1 MRAWTPV
8 QRLSFRFVFI
18 LFILFTL
25 FVNNGAYPLFYVLMQ
40 FVTELMHQFIPWVG
54 KYVLK
59 LPYEITEFTGGSG
72 DTTYDYVVLL
82 FITTIAVTGTII
94 WTVLDRK
101 SLNYPR
107 LYYWLTVAV
116 RFYVGI
122 MLFNYGMVK
131 VIKLQFPSPGISR
144 LMMPYGESSP
154 MGLAWTF
161 MGFSKGYNLFMG
173 FAEVMALL
181 LLFRRTVTLGA
192 LICFAVT
199 ANVMAINYFYD
210 VPVKIVSTALFL
222 MSAFLLAPNAIKFYR
237 LLIKGEA
244 VALRKF
250 NAPEIQKRWLYVT
263 KYSVK
268 YIILFLAVIMP
279 IYGLLQ
285 SRKMYGDAAAKSP
298 LYGAY
303 DVKQF
308 IRNSKAMAI
317 GDDDAFQWKQL
328 RMEGV
333 DKSSIMFMNDAIEFH
348 SIKTDT
354 KTKKISIAFNEDPDS
369 THILKYVLPNPD
381 SLVLSGKIYDDSV
394 RIALKKKH
402 FILTERGFHWIN
414 EKPYSR

>member
-18 LFILFTL
+18 LFILFIL
-25 FVNNGAYPLFYVLMQ
+25 FVNNGAYPLFYFVMQ

-54 KYVLK
+54 KHILK

-82 FITTIAVTGTII
+82 FITTVAATGTLI
-94 WTVLDRK
+94 WTVVDRK
-101 SLNYPR
+101 NLNYPR

-144 LMMPYGESSP
+144 LLTPYGESSP

-199 ANVMAINYFYD
+199 ANVMAINYFFD

-250 NAPEIQKRWLYVT
+250 NAPEIQKRWLRIT

-268 YIILFLAVIMP
+268 YVILFLAVIMP
-279 IYGLLQ
+279 IFGLLQ
-285 SRKMYGDAAAKSP
+285 SRKMYGDAAPKSP

-303 DVKQF
+303 DVKKF
-308 IRNSKAMAI
+308 IRNSKVMVM

-328 RMEGV
+328 RMGAV
-333 DKSSIMFMNDAIEFH
+333 DKSSIVFMNDSVEFH
-348 SIKTDT
+348 TIKTDT
-354 KTKKISIAFNEDPDS
+354 KSKRIDINFNEDPNV
-369 THILKYVLPNPD
+369 THILKYTSPNPD
-381 SLVLSGKIYDDSV
+381 SLVLAGKIYKDSV
-394 RIALKKKH
+394 RIELKKKH

-414 EKPYSR
+414 EKPYNR